1 MVVALKTSHVSFLL
15 GVWIL
20 VFAALTPSQAAEWIE
35 GAPIGQARAFGAAA
49 AQGDTVYVAGGA
61 GLEKPAA
68 DFAAYDTI
76 GDIWRPLP
84 TMPIGRQGFGMATAI
99 DGGVY
104 VSGGYAGEDFD
115 LPSAELW
122 RYDMANAVW
131 VRMSDMPAG
140 RVRHGMAS
148 VDGKLYVVGGEGPNA
163 SRVFVYDTFQDQWA
177 DLGADLPTL
186 RKDLGVVAVNGSI
199 YALGG
204 RTGSGVTAQVHRL
217 DVAAKRWT
225 RAAAIPA
232 PRADAAFGVV
242 GAKIHVAGGRSN
254 DPMRTFAE
262 HYVLNTPTGSWQALD
277 PLPFPRLGAASAGA
291 GTLFVVIGGSGGA
304 GVFSLFTTT
313 DEVNIYESQ

>member
-1 MVVALKTSHVSFLL
+1 MVVAVKMSRLTPMLAGLL
-15 GVWIL
+15 IWL
-20 VFAALTPSQAAEWIE
+20 AALFPSQAAEWTE

-49 AQGDTVYVAGGA
+49 AHGETVYVGGGA
-61 GLEKPAA
+61 GLEKPVA

-84 TMPIGRQGFGMATAI
+84 TMPVGRQGFGMATAI

-104 VSGGYAGEDFD
+104 VAGGYAGEDFD
-115 LPSAELW
+115 KPSAELW

-131 VRMSDMPAG
+131 VRMEDMPAG
-140 RVRHGMAS
+140 RARHGMAS

-163 SRVFVYDTFQDQWA
+163 SRVFVYDTFQDKWT
-177 DLGADLPTL
+177 DLGADLPTP
-186 RKDLGVVAVNGSI
+186 RKDLGVVAANGSI

-217 DVAAKRWT
+217 DVTAKRWSS
-225 RAAAIPA
+225 APALPA
-232 PRADAAFGVV
+232 PRADAAFGVI
-242 GAKIHVAGGRSN
+242 GADIHVVGGRSN

-262 HYVLNTPTGSWQALD
+262 HYVLNTANGRWQTSA
-277 PLPFPRLGAASAGA
+277 PLPLPRLGAASAGA
-291 GTLFVVIGGSGGA
+291 GGLFVVVGGSGGA

-313 DEVNIYESQ
+313 DVVNIYKSP